1 MNRGEIEA
9 ELQARTA
16 ARQQEQRD
24 AASVSAAAAAA
35 RVVGFSAELR
45 LVHLEAQLA
54 ASEAGME
61 RAQRELE
68 RTHRMSTLST
78 KVMQQQAEALRTAER
93 RVQQLQARRD
103 GSGARAREEKRELL
117 AKLSAAEAA
126 VGESVR
132 SERARAKVELRH
144 KQAELAEAAMEERS
158 RVEEQA
164 VEAYRAEMQA
174 KAREVREAREARER
188 AAHAASKK
196 AATAAAKAK
205 AAGVVLAPALPANKL
220 PPLPSA
226 AAPDTELSSGRALT
240 LTLQPQSQHSRME
253 ERFAASESDLA
264 AAVAAAA
271 AAGPDGGVMPMLSFV
286 SVKDELAR
294 VKRDSNAAMIFVKRE
309 AAARKAVKESK
320 QLMVELRK
328 SCDAQLA
335 DMAAACR
342 QRIGTAAGDEI
353 RAGEAKLA
361 VVQGKLDT
369 LTRLTK
375 ERRAGAVAA
384 AVADVRASDRE
395 AAKKEQ
401 AHAIAKALEVSSLM
415 SHAAEAKAKAR
426 LREAVAKARSEAEA
440 KAAEEA
446 FIVAQVGARAR
457 AQSAKELAAAKGV
470 AAAAREEAENLRQ
483 ELAEVQHKLRLSE
496 AEQAAEAAAQAKAL
510 RDVLISDLLED
521 VLHCATEGVDLGAA
535 EVARLARAAEAEAA
549 TKAAEAARTAE
560 AQAVAEAGELAKQ
573 EARIKA
579 MRTAAAAASGFGQV
593 LDYAS
598 RTEKELQGTR
608 EALEAEKRAVE
619 TLKHE
624 NRTLHDEILHTQA
637 SAMDMMEMMHAGEM
651 AVDWETVGTG
661 AENGASTQSTTQTN
675 VTSHQ

>member
-1 MNRGEIEA
+1 MKRGEIEA

-16 ARQQEQRD
+16 ARQQEQREERGQLAASPQL
-24 AASVSAAAAAA
+24 AASVSA
-35 RVVGFSAELR
+35 VGFSAELR

-117 AKLSAAEAA
+117 AKLAAADAA

-158 RVEEQA
+158 QVEEQA
-164 VEAYRAEMQA
+164 VEAFRAEMQA
-174 KAREVREAREARER
+174 KAREAREARER

-205 AAGVVLAPALPANKL
+205 AAGVELAPALPANKL
-220 PPLPSA
+220 PPLPTA
-226 AAPDTELSSGRALT
+226 AAPGTE
-240 LTLQPQSQHSRME
+240 QPQSRHSRME

-342 QRIGTAAGDEI
+342 QRVGTAAADEI
-353 RAGEAKLA
+353 RAGEEKLA
-361 VVQGKLDT
+361 VVQGQLDS

-401 AHAIAKALEVSSLM
+401 VHAIAKALEVSSLM
-415 SHAAEAKAKAR
+415 DIAAGAKAKAR
-426 LREAVAKARSEAEA
+426 QREAVAKARSEAEA

-457 AQSAKELAAAKGV
+457 AQSAKELAAAKV
-470 AAAAREEAENLRQ
+470 AAATAREEAENLRQ

-496 AEQAAEAAAQAKAL
+496 AEQAAEAAAEAKAL

-521 VLHCATEGVDLGAA
+521 VLHCATEGGDLGVA
-535 EVARLARAAEAEAA
+535 EVARLASAAEAEAA

-560 AQAVAEAGELAKQ
+560 AQAVAEAEELAKQ

-579 MRTAAAAASGFGQV
+579 MRTAAAAASSFGQV

-608 EALEAEKRAVE
+608 EALESEKRAVE

-637 SAMDMMEMMHAGEM
+637 SAMDMMEMMHAGEV
-651 AVDWETVGTG
+651 AVDWENMGTS

-675 VTSHQ
+675 VTT

>member
-1 MNRGEIEA
+1 MKRGEIEA

-16 ARQQEQRD
+16 ARQQEQREERGQLAASPQL
-24 AASVSAAAAAA
+24 AASVSA
-35 RVVGFSAELR
+35 VGFSAELR

-117 AKLSAAEAA
+117 AKLAAADAA

-158 RVEEQA
+158 QVEEQA
-164 VEAYRAEMQA
+164 VEAFRAEMQA
-174 KAREVREAREARER
+174 KAREAREARER

-205 AAGVVLAPALPANKL
+205 AAGVELAPALPANKL
-220 PPLPSA
+220 PPLPTA
-226 AAPDTELSSGRALT
+226 AAPDTELSSGL
-240 LTLQPQSQHSRME
+240 LQPQSRHSRME

-342 QRIGTAAGDEI
+342 QCVGTAAADEI
-353 RAGEAKLA
+353 RAGEEKLA
-361 VVQGKLDT
+361 VVQGQLDS

-401 AHAIAKALEVSSLM
+401 VHAIAKALEVSSLM
-415 SHAAEAKAKAR
+415 DIAAGAKAKAR
-426 LREAVAKARSEAEA
+426 QREAVAKARSEAEA

-457 AQSAKELAAAKGV
+457 AQSAKELAAAKV
-470 AAAAREEAENLRQ
+470 AAATAREEAENLRQ

-496 AEQAAEAAAQAKAL
+496 AEQAAEAAAEAKAL

-521 VLHCATEGVDLGAA
+521 VLHCATEGGDLGVA
-535 EVARLARAAEAEAA
+535 EVARLASAAEAEAA

-560 AQAVAEAGELAKQ
+560 AQAVAEAEELAKQ

-579 MRTAAAAASGFGQV
+579 MRTAAAAASSFGQV

-608 EALEAEKRAVE
+608 EALESEKRAVE

-637 SAMDMMEMMHAGEM
+637 SAMDMMEMMHAGEV
-651 AVDWETVGTG
+651 AVDWENMGTS

-675 VTSHQ
+675 VTT

>member
-1 MNRGEIEA
+1 MKRGEIEA

-16 ARQQEQRD
+16 ARQQEQREERGQLAASPQL
-24 AASVSAAAAAA
+24 AASVSA
-35 RVVGFSAELR
+35 VGFSAELR

-117 AKLSAAEAA
+117 AKLAAADAA

-158 RVEEQA
+158 QVEEQA
-164 VEAYRAEMQA
+164 VEAFRAEMQA
-174 KAREVREAREARER
+174 KAREAREARER

-205 AAGVVLAPALPANKL
+205 AAGVELAPALPANKL
-220 PPLPSA
+220 PPLPTA
-226 AAPDTELSSGRALT
+226 AAPDTELS
-240 LTLQPQSQHSRME
+240 QPQSRHSRME

-342 QRIGTAAGDEI
+342 QRVGTAAADEI
-353 RAGEAKLA
+353 RAGEEKLA
-361 VVQGKLDT
+361 VVQGQLDS

-401 AHAIAKALEVSSLM
+401 VHAIAKALEVSSLM
-415 SHAAEAKAKAR
+415 DIAAGAKAKAR
-426 LREAVAKARSEAEA
+426 QREAVAKARSEAEA

-457 AQSAKELAAAKGV
+457 AQSAKELAAAKV
-470 AAAAREEAENLRQ
+470 AAATAREEAENLRQ

-496 AEQAAEAAAQAKAL
+496 AEQAAEAAAEVKAL

-521 VLHCATEGVDLGAA
+521 VLHCATEGGDLGVA
-535 EVARLARAAEAEAA
+535 EVARLASAAEAEAA

-560 AQAVAEAGELAKQ
+560 AQAVAEAEELAKQ

-579 MRTAAAAASGFGQV
+579 MRTAAAAASSFGQV

-608 EALEAEKRAVE
+608 EALESEKRAVE

-637 SAMDMMEMMHAGEM
+637 SAMDMMEMMHAGEV
-651 AVDWETVGTG
+651 AVDWENMGTS

-675 VTSHQ
+675 VTT